1 VKTHVL
7 LALAGL
13 ATRARLVR
21 WVLSIMLGLGCSVS
35 SAQIEPNAGK
45 WKLGCSRQ
53 ATSCGFLRH
62 QTKRPRGPR

>member
-35 SAQIEPNAGK
+35 SAQIEANAGK
-45 WKLGCSRQ
+45 WKTWVL
-53 ATSCGFLRH
+53 TSGDQLRLP
-62 QTKRPRGPR
+62 PR